1 MPDRNAWPALPLR
14 QWEETY
20 RTLHLW
26 AQIVGKIR
34 MSLSPPLNHFW
45 HVALYPNARGL
56 TTGPIP
62 CGAVQVF
69 EIQFDFAAHLLDI
82 RVDSGERRVLPL
94 RAEAVASFYG
104 RVMEAL
110 QNLGILC
117 AINTKP
123 QELPDVTPF
132 DQDQRPGAYDRE
144 SVGRLWRIL
153 LSSAE
158 VLQEFRSGFIGKCSP
173 VHFFWGS
180 FDLACTRFSGR
191 PAPPRKGAI
200 SGPAYSHEVISAGFW
215 PGGGAVDGPA
225 FYAYAVPKPE
235 GLESSPVQP
244 AAARW
249 DAGLGEFLLMYDD
262 VRQAPDPRAALR
274 AFLDS
279 TYAAAA
285 NLAKW
290 DRASLENQ

>member
-1 MPDRNAWPALPLR
+1 MPDRDAWPALPLR
-14 QWEETY
+14 PWQETY
-20 RTLHLW
+20 RTVHLW
-26 AQIVGKIR
+26 TQIVGKIR
-34 MSLSPPLNHFW
+34 MSLSPPQNHFW
-45 HVALYPNARGL
+45 HVTLYPNARGL

-62 CGAVQVF
+62 CGAVEVF
-69 EIQFDFAAHLLDI
+69 EIQFDFAAHALDI

-94 RAEAVASFYG
+94 RAEPVAAFYG

-110 QNLGILC
+110 FGLGIRC

-123 QELPDVTPF
+123 QELPDVTLF
-132 DQDQRPGAYDRE
+132 DQDQRPGAYDSE
-144 SVGRLWRIL
+144 SVRRLWRIL
-153 LSSAE
+153 LSTAE

-173 VHFFWGS
+173 VQFFWGS

-191 PAPPRKGAI
+191 PALQRRGAI

-235 GLESSPVQP
+235 GLEASVVRP
-244 AAARW
+244 AAAHW
-249 DAGLGEFLLMYDD
+249 NTDLGEFLLMYDD

-274 AFLDS
+274 EFLDS
-279 TYAAAA
+279 TYEAAA

-290 DRASLENQ
+290 DRASLEIR